1 MLPSFFSEDDR
12 EALNDIWPNLKRLR
26 MLSLF
31 YQKDISSQLL
41 NSIGNLKHLRYLSLS
56 CTAIERL
63 PDSVCTLY
71 YLQSLF
77 LQDCHHLMELPS
89 YISNLKHL
97 RTLDLRGTSI
107 ERLPDSVCTLYY
119 LQSLLLEE
127 CQHLMELPSNISN
140 LKHLRHLEL
149 SCTAIERLP
158 ESVCTLYY
166 LQSLLL
172 KECRHLM
179 ELPSNI
185 SNLVNLQHLDI
196 EGTNLKE
203 MPPKMGKLT
212 KLRILESYIV
222 GKESGSSM
230 KELGKL
236 SHIRKTLFIQN
247 LRDVANA
254 QDALDADLKGKKK
267 IKKLRLMWVG
277 NSDDTRHEREVLERL
292 EPSENVKELA
302 ILGYGGTTFPGW
314 LGNSSISNM
323 VKLTL
328 SGCKNCILLPPLGQL
343 PSLKELYIYGF
354 DEVVAVG
361 PEFYGSD
368 SSMENP
374 FKSLQLLEFGGMKKW
389 QEWKTDVAGAFPHLT
404 DLNIRGCPEL
414 TSALPSDLP
423 SLSIMAITGCPQLP
437 QYKDGFYTRGEL

>member
-1 MLPSFFSEDDR
+1 
-12 EALNDIWPNLKRLR
+12 
-26 MLSLF
+26 
-31 YQKDISSQLL
+31 
-41 NSIGNLKHLRYLSLS
+41 
-56 CTAIERL
+56 
-63 PDSVCTLY
+63 
-71 YLQSLF
+71 
-77 LQDCHHLMELPS
+77 
-89 YISNLKHL
+89 
-97 RTLDLRGTSI
+97 
-107 ERLPDSVCTLYY
+107 
-119 LQSLLLEE
+119 
-127 CQHLMELPSNISN
+127 
-140 LKHLRHLEL
+140 
-149 SCTAIERLP
+149 
-158 ESVCTLYY
+158 
-166 LQSLLL
+166 
-172 KECRHLM
+172 
-179 ELPSNI
+179 
-185 SNLVNLQHLDI
+185 
-196 EGTNLKE
+196 